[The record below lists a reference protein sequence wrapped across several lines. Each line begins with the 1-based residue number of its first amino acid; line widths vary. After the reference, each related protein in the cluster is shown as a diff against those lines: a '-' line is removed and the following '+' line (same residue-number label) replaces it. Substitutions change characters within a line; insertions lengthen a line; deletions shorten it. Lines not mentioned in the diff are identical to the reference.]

1 MAISEVWGPGR
12 ACPKCGAMVA
22 WWCSER
28 QPYGAW
34 MNEGTMERHRCP
46 VDAIERAAS
55 VEQEVECLCGA
66 RIYRTWGGSKLNLDG
81 QPHVCPADRS
91 FRPSQKE
98 TPLGLV
104 PLAALARAGGPEAG
118 PAVEPSMPAER
129 PKPSFQ
135 PGGEGS
141 VLQRKE
147 WRKGRP
153 GKSYR
158 GVSL

>member
-1 MAISEVWGPGR
+1 
-12 ACPKCGAMVA
+12 
-22 WWCSER
+22 
-28 QPYGAW
+28 
-34 MNEGTMERHRCP
+34 MERHRCP
-46 VDAIERAAS
+46 VDAMELAAS

-66 RIYRTWGGSKLNLDG
+66 RIYRTWGGAKLNLDG
-81 QPHVCPADRS
+81 EAHVCPADRS

-104 PLAALARAGGPEAG
+104 PLAGPARAGGTEAG
-118 PAVEPSMPAER
+118 PAVEQSKPAER
-129 PKPSFQ
+129 PKSPSP